1 MKKYLF
7 LHRSDGTQIALVT
20 FGTQARLY
28 FNLGD
33 AAVDTTEKAI
43 EAIDR
48 VKYIGGA
55 TASALALDMV
65 RRDVVSLARRDS
77 KRAMMFIT
85 DGMSNIGGP
94 PEKIA
99 DFLRK
104 QEGFEIFA
112 IGKSSN
118 GNKYI
123 YKYIIGIIDEYSGT
137 SI

>member
-1 MKKYLF
+1 MIMKNYLF
-7 LHRSDGTQIALVT
+7 VHRSDGTQIALVT
-20 FGTQARLY
+20 FGTEARLY

-55 TASALALDMV
+55 TASPLALYMV

-94 PEKIA
+94 SEKIA

-118 GNKYI
+118 GNKN
-123 YKYIIGIIDEYSGT
+123 K
-137 SI
+137 

>member
-1 MKKYLF
+1 MFIKNYLF
-7 LHRSDGTQIALVT
+7 LRRSDGTHIALVT
-20 FGTQARLY
+20 FGTEARLY
-28 FNLGD
+28 LKLGD
-33 AAVDTTEKAI
+33 AAVDTTEKTI

-48 VKYIGGA
+48 VKYIGRA

-85 DGMSNIGGP
+85 DGMSNIGGR

-99 DFLRK
+99 LKFLRLVK
-104 QEGFEIFA
+104 VVMKTKI
-112 IGKSSN
+112 
-118 GNKYI
+118 NKYI
-123 YKYIIGIIDEYSGT
+123 TIVTIDEYSGT